1 MEIPDPTKYKM
12 KGNKNKPA
20 EQSRVMP
27 VYVPNLTD
35 DELRHLCREKLS
47 EALQLIDPRTQP
59 ELTRKLVAE
68 QRDRLDG
75 KPAQV
80 ITQNI
85 NNRLSFFDARAV
97 EMLSPKAPK
106 VIDHE

>member
-12 KGNKNKPA
+12 KGNKEKPA
-20 EQSRVMP
+20 DQSRMMP

-35 DELRHLCREKLS
+35 DELRKMAREKLS
-47 EALQLIDPRTQP
+47 EALQLVNPLAQP
-59 ELTRKLVAE
+59 ELTRKLCAE
-68 QRDRLDG
+68 LMDRIDG